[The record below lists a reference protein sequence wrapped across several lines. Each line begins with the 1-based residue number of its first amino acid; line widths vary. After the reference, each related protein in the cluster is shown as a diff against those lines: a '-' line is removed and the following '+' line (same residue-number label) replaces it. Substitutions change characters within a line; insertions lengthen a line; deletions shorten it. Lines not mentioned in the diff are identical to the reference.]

1 MEQKTSDD
9 NSSEQPE
16 DASISPPPKKAKRQP
31 EENSLSS
38 DTTSND
44 AATIAGN
51 LNEANDISNQQ
62 PTNIEITTNQQ
73 PSKNGINYFLL
84 PSEEDSVRVSE
95 ENLDPNSAGLVNS
108 RTGGVW
114 NKSLE
119 EAHSAQVK
127 ERSLLGHL
135 ICSKETQKKI
145 LESDIFRIL
154 KSEGVTEIGALYKV
168 SPSKFVLVFE

>member
-1 MEQKTSDD
+1 MEQKTSDA

-16 DASISPPPKKAKRQP
+16 DASISPQPKKAKCQP

-38 DTTSND
+38 DATSND

-51 LNEANDISNQQ
+51 LNEANDVSNHQ
-62 PTNIEITTNQQ
+62 PSNIEITANQQ
-73 PSKNGINYFLL
+73 PPKYGTYDFIP

-114 NKSLE
+114 NKSLG
-119 EAHSAQVK
+119 EAHSAQIK

-135 ICSKETQKKI
+135 IYSEETQKN
-145 LESDIFRIL
+145 F
-154 KSEGVTEIGALYKV
+154 
-168 SPSKFVLVFE
+168 